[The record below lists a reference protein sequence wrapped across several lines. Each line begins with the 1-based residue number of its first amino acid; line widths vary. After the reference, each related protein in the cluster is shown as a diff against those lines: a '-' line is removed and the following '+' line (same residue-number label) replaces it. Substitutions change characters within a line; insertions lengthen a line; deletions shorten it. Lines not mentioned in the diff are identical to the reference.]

1 MIDDFDLS
9 PKRLL
14 NMIENSK
21 INYFILL
28 ADNCDAMT
36 QSTNDDSYVWSA

>member
-36 QSTNDDSYVWSA
+36 QSTNDDS